1 MEKRRTDSAENPKK
15 RRKKRSS
22 HRMVWTLAGLVGLCI
37 VLILVILLTPP
48 DEYGPFLDALGM
60 RESTNNYTLVNQYG
74 YMGRYQMGGVALA
87 DAGFQNE
94 SGEWTELANAY
105 GIYSREDFLNS
116 PEGQD
121 AAIRA
126 YHTRICSY
134 IHAYD
139 LDQYVGKRYCG
150 VKVTRSGLLASCHLV
165 GIGTMKNALV
175 TDSRT
180 VDGNG
185 VPASEYM
192 ELFAGY
198 DISTVWNGE

>member
-1 MEKRRTDSAENPKK
+1 MTKIQRLMGGN
-15 RRKKRSS
+15 
-22 HRMVWTLAGLVGLCI
+22 HRMGWTLAGLVGLCAL
-37 VLILVILLTPP
+37 LIFVILITPP

-74 YMGRYQMGGVALA
+74 YMGRYQMGGEALK
-87 DAGFQNE
+87 DAGFKTE
-94 SGEWTELANAY
+94 SGEWTELANSY

-126 YHTRICSY
+126 YHIKVCGY
-134 IHAYD
+134 IRAYD
-139 LDQYVGKRYCG
+139 MDQYVGKTYCG
-150 VKVTRSGLLASCHLV
+150 VKVTRSGLLAACHLV
-165 GIGTMKNALV
+165 GIGAMKKALE

-198 DISTVWNGE
+198 DITTVWKAK